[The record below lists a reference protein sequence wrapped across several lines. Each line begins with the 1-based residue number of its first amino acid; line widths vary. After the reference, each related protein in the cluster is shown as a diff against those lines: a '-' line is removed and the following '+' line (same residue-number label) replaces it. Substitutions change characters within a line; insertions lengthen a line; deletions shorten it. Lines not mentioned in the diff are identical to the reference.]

1 MELLYLGCYYTTPS
15 DNLFYNMKNLVK
27 CVLVVLMVF
36 YFGCQTQ
43 VESGSN
49 NNLEG
54 LWTLQ
59 MMELYDPAT
68 NDYAEWRGGMQGYIL
83 YDSQGHMALNLATKD
98 YQNFEL
104 AFPNFTDTIAIEA
117 LRHLTNNYFY
127 MANYKVLEDEGIV
140 EHARIIHSNPG
151 EWNDV
156 VRRRFAFNGDTL
168 IISPVEERN
177 KGLRLKWIR
186 TKTE

>member
-1 MELLYLGCYYTTPS
+1 
-15 DNLFYNMKNLVK
+15 MKNLVK
-27 CVLVVLMVF
+27 CVLVVLTIF
-36 YFGCQTQ
+36 FFGCQAP
-43 VESGSN
+43 EERGSIN
-49 NNLEG
+49 KLEG

-59 MMELYDPAT
+59 IMELYDPET
-68 NDYAEWRGGMQGYIL
+68 NDYTEWRGGMQGYIL
-83 YDSQGHMALNLATKD
+83 YDEQGHMALNLATKD

-104 AFPNFTDTIAIEA
+104 AFPNFTDTIAVEA

-127 MANYKVLEDEGIV
+127 MANYKVLEDEDIV
-140 EHARIIHSNPG
+140 EHARIMHSNPG

-177 KGLRLKWIR
+177 KGLRLKLTR
-186 TKTE
+186 AQEH